1 MSLLLYSIRQ
11 SFSRIINI
19 ASDNKNARSIMQ
31 KQLTRETSLKL
42 AQILQFVTNV
52 THMERSVRDV
62 EAYIRKVS
70 FFLQFSK
77 PFALSNIR

>member
-1 MSLLLYSIRQ
+1 
-11 SFSRIINI
+11 
-19 ASDNKNARSIMQ
+19 MQ

-70 FFLQFSK
+70 FFCSFQSHLHFRIFDNFRVIVIFRLLANFRSK
-77 PFALSNIR
+77 AVASMLIFF

>member
-1 MSLLLYSIRQ
+1 
-11 SFSRIINI
+11 
-19 ASDNKNARSIMQ
+19 MQ